1 MAKRFAKGVDRIR
14 FDLKRE
20 MARKPM
26 TIRQTFPRG
35 KNLIGVVEH
44 ELTGVGEH
52 QVAPAAAKQFLTER
66 FFKKAQLCAN

>member
-1 MAKRFAKGVDRIR
+1 MFSRALLHRVHQ
-14 FDLKRE
+14 LT
-20 MARKPM
+20 AR
-26 TIRQTFPRG
+26 R